1 MGTVLVAF
9 PPLLQ
14 NPWQKEFS
22 GALLRLQLE
31 GDMDHGAE
39 GLGDCEA
46 IGHTVSGYS
55 RDSCQ
60 WLAHFLLF
68 SFLSFFPFIHSRM

>member
-1 MGTVLVAF
+1 MSTPGSYFTGTVLVAF

-22 GALLRLQLE
+22 GALLPLQLE

-39 GLGDCEA
+39 GLRDCEA
-46 IGHTVSGYS
+46 IGHTVSAV
-55 RDSCQ
+55 RIQ
-60 WLAHFLLF
+60 
-68 SFLSFFPFIHSRM
+68 

>member
-39 GLGDCEA
+39 GLGDREA
-46 IGHTVSGYS
+46 IGHTVSAV
-55 RDSCQ
+55 RIQ
-60 WLAHFLLF
+60 
-68 SFLSFFPFIHSRM
+68 